1 VDPQILLLWLFNTW
15 GSKMQVTRRNLIA
28 ATGKLAGGLAVGA
41 VATRAQSQSQARR
54 KLKVIVTGGHP
65 GDPECGCGGT
75 IARYTDLEHEVVL
88 LYLNRGQGY
97 CGPADTKDCGAVRTA
112 EAEKACKIL
121 KARAVFAG
129 QYDGRAV
136 VDNSHYDNV
145 RKLLDTEKPDVVF
158 VQWPVDVHRDHR
170 ALSSLVLDAWLQ
182 SDKKA
187 TFYYYGIAEDTMM
200 FNASVFVDITEVEV
214 RKRAA
219 CYAHASQDPGRWYP
233 LQEQITRAHGLESGY
248 ADAEGFIRHW
258 QSREDRLP

>member
-1 VDPQILLLWLFNTW
+1 
-15 GSKMQVTRRNLIA
+15 MQVTRRNLIA

-41 VATRAQSQSQARR
+41 VTAGGETQAQSPPQSQARR
-54 KLKVIVTGGHP
+54 KLKVIVSGGHP

-75 IARYTDLEHEVVL
+75 IARYTDLGHEVVL

-97 CGPADTKDCGAVRTA
+97 CGPAESKDCGTVRTA

-121 KARAVFAG
+121 KARAAFAG

-136 VDNSHYDNV
+136 VDNTQYASV
-145 RKLLDTEKPDVVF
+145 RKLFDTEKPDVVF
-158 VQWPVDVHRDHR
+158 VQWPVDIHRDHR

-182 SDKKA
+182 SDKTS

-200 FNASVFVDITEVEV
+200 FNASEFVDITDVEV

-219 CYAHASQDPGRWYP
+219 CYAHESQDPRRWYP